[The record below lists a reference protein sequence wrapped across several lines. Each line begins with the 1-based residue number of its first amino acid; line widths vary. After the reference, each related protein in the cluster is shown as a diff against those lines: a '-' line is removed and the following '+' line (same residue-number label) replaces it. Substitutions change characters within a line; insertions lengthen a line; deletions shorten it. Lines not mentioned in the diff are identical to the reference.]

1 MLNRIAA
8 AAIVAALTIV
18 PSVAFG
24 TAATKLSIDPT
35 LGAPSAQY
43 HLNFDGHLWNGEH
56 KEFAHDISLT
66 RTSDTAVHALVTKLE
81 TQQKVDFT
89 ATRQADGTLVPAIP
103 SEQFG
108 AFNTIARLVH
118 GAPASLA
125 ATSAWNAPVDV
136 DLGDDVS
143 TSVPVHAWVSKIDGD
158 STIVEGTGT
167 QSTTVT
173 YHGFTVPIDLTIKFA
188 SRFVQGS
195 FTRLD
200 YAASEV
206 IHAGPQTQT
215 VDWTVSLEH
224 E

>member
-1 MLNRIAA
+1 MINRRAA
-8 AAIVAALTIV
+8 AALAAALTTM
-18 PSVAFG
+18 PTLAFG
-24 TAATKLSIDPT
+24 SAGTQLSIDPT

-56 KEFAHDISLT
+56 KQFAHDISLT
-66 RTSDTAVHALVTKLE
+66 RTSDTAVHALITKLE
-81 TQQKVDFT
+81 SQQKVDLI

-103 SEQFG
+103 TEQFG

-118 GAPASLA
+118 SAPPALA
-125 ATSAWNAPVDV
+125 ASTAWNTPIDV
-136 DLGDDVS
+136 DLGDDMA
-143 TSVPVHAWVSKIDGD
+143 TTVPVHAWISKVDGD
-158 STIVEGTGT
+158 DTIVSGTGT

-173 YHGFTVPIDLTIKFA
+173 IHGFTVPIDLTIKFA

-206 IHAGPQTQT
+206 IHAGSQTQT